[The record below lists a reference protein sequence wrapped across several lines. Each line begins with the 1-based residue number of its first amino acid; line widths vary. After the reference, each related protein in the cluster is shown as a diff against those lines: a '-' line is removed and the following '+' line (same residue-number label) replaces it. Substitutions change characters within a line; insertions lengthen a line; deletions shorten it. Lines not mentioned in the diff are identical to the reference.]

1 MNGVHVVV
9 AARTARGQG
18 AGTMPEP
25 PESDEPP
32 PSRKLRAPRN
42 PGDPAD
48 AEMQRRFGL
57 NLKAERDAAGLSQA
71 DVAKAAGMAQPD
83 VAELEAGRKNA
94 TLRTMRRLAFAV
106 GCELEFLLK
115 RIADRG

>member
-1 MNGVHVVV
+1 MNAAHVAV
-9 AARTARGQG
+9 AARSAGGQG
-18 AGTMPEP
+18 AATMPNP

-32 PSRKLRAPRN
+32 PRKSRAPRN

-57 NLKAERDAAGLSQA
+57 NLRTEREAAGLSQS
-71 DVAKAAGMAQPD
+71 DVAKAAAMAQPD

-94 TLRTMRRLAFAV
+94 TLRTMRRLALAV
-106 GCELEFLLK
+106 GCELELLLK
-115 RIADRG
+115 RIDRRP